1 MVINTDGRMEDM
13 EDLIK
18 QRQLWRLCLS
28 LVVFDV
34 ALLYVTVTFLPLVHS
49 PWKVNG
55 QSIVRKVFCVAEAG

>member
-1 MVINTDGRMEDM
+1 MENM

-18 QRQLWRLCLS
+18 QPQSWLVCLS

-34 ALLYVTVTFLPLVHS
+34 ALLYVTVTFFALIHS

-55 QSIVRKVFCVAEAG
+55 QSIVRKIFCVAEAA